1 MHAYNACFECIA
13 LNDMDQM
20 QFFKFNAS
28 KPVHHKQSIE
38 GNALIAICQMC
49 HMLDL
54 AALLLLHLGQ
64 GHALCVGRV
73 HV

>member
-1 MHAYNACFECIA
+1 
-13 LNDMDQM
+13 M

-38 GNALIAICQMC
+38 DNALIAICQMC